1 MRNAEKQHMN
11 RVAELGCILCKHLDY
26 GSTPAHLHHIRE
38 GQGMSQRASNFLVV
52 PLCPEHHQGGSGIHG
67 LGEKGFYTRYK
78 LSELD
83 LLAMTLEALYSSS
96 RQDVFSRRYCLL
108 GLTTIPLS
116 ALSMTRDLWA
126 NEFLIVLSSM
136 GSLGLAALNFIMSSP
151 MSE

>member
-11 RVAELGCILCKHLDY
+11 RIAELGCILCNHLDY

-52 PLCPEHHQGGSGIHG
+52 PLCPEHHQGSSGIHG

-83 LLAMTLEALYSSS
+83 LLAMTLERLYDHF
-96 RQDVFSRRYCLL
+96 R
-108 GLTTIPLS
+108 
-116 ALSMTRDLWA
+116 
-126 NEFLIVLSSM
+126 
-136 GSLGLAALNFIMSSP
+136 
-151 MSE
+151 